1 MSPRVCPAASM
12 ENSFVSRVWLA
23 RGSLLIVLYCSKAK
37 MRYNDELI
45 RQIQKDC
52 LHWTRPSLCSSIFF
66 PRKNTLSTPVLFI
79 PKRFFSME
87 LLMFGVKTRS
97 CYFLSL
103 WYFGKQEVKS
113 YCSTYWICQGLSNIF
128 SKVNRNSCGV
138 FKHQK
143 KETRIFWTLRIFRHC
158 VMLLVNQSHSD
169 IILYRYGSWFC

>member
-1 MSPRVCPAASM
+1 MNHRIWHFKRTNFDPLALVQKSCCGLLPSVLLFEGVVFFMSPRVCPAASM

-113 YCSTYWICQGLSNIF
+113 YCSTYWICQGLSNIYLA
-128 SKVNRNSCGV
+128 K
-138 FKHQK
+138 
-143 KETRIFWTLRIFRHC
+143 
-158 VMLLVNQSHSD
+158 
-169 IILYRYGSWFC
+169 

>member
-1 MSPRVCPAASM
+1 MREKLKTRTCHFLCNMSQKQSIWCTLLIPSIWTMNHRIWHFKRTNFDPLALVQKSCCGLLPSRGLCPFIWGRCVFYVTPCICPAASM

-79 PKRFFSME
+79 SKRFF
-87 LLMFGVKTRS
+87 
-97 CYFLSL
+97 L
-103 WYFGKQEVKS
+103 WNY
-113 YCSTYWICQGLSNIF
+113 
-128 SKVNRNSCGV
+128 
-138 FKHQK
+138 
-143 KETRIFWTLRIFRHC
+143 
-158 VMLLVNQSHSD
+158 
-169 IILYRYGSWFC
+169 